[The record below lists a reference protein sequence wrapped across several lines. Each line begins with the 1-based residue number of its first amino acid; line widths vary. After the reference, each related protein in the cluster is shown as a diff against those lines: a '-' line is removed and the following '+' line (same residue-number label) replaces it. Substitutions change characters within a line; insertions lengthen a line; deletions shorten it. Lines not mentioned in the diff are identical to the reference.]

1 MRKPVFLF
9 LIIFYSVS
17 VCLAQSPSQ
26 NRSDLEKE
34 RASIQ
39 KEIEDVK
46 RSLDITHR
54 NRKQTLGQLALLQ
67 KRLRLRQAAI
77 ANINQ
82 QLNFIQTDMNNSWQE
97 IIKLKKE
104 LDTLR
109 KQYAESVVYA
119 YENRTNYDY
128 LNFIFAAS
136 NFNDAIKRVQYLKSY
151 RAYREQRAEN
161 IIQTQVLLQNKIDGL
176 KIKRVEK
183 DEALVKQSREKQVLE
198 IEKKEKDQ
206 VVEQLQSHE
215 KELKKEMNLKQ
226 RQDQKLGNAIAA
238 AIRRAREEAIREAKK
253 KAAANAAANTPSAAP
268 EKTETSKTTSGP
280 SGAGTMPSSVKPTVR
295 PAAATIFNTSAD
307 LALSGNFEKDRGHLP
322 WPISSGTIAMRFGPH
337 EYIKGIVHNNQGITI
352 ESSAG
357 SSVTAVFEGDV
368 QSVFNVGDVS
378 AVMIRHG
385 KYFTTYSNLA
395 SVVVS
400 KGQSVKTG
408 QLLGRLGEIGQLEFV
423 LSDDKDHLFD
433 PEKWLRR

>member
-9 LIIFYSVS
+9 VFVFYFRTDRF
-17 VCLAQSPSQ
+17 CPDPDPSPD
-26 NRSDLEKE
+26 RSDLEKE

-46 RSLDITHR
+46 RSLDITHK

-67 KRLRLRQAAI
+67 RRLRLRQAAI
-77 ANINQ
+77 SNINQ
-82 QLNFIQTDMNNSWQE
+82 QLNFIQADMNTSWQE
-97 IIKLKKE
+97 IMKLKKE

-136 NFNDAIKRVQYLKSY
+136 NFNDALKRVAYLKSY

-161 IIQTQVLLQNKIDGL
+161 IQKTHDLLQNKIDGL

-183 DEALVKQSREKQVLE
+183 DEALVKQNKEKQVLE
-198 IEKKEKDQ
+198 VEKKEKDQ
-206 VVEQLQSHE
+206 VVSSLQSHE

-253 KAAANAAANTPSAAP
+253 KACELLQCSQCC
-268 EKTETSKTTSGP
+268 
-280 SGAGTMPSSVKPTVR
+280 AGKNRQCQIMLPVIMRRAMQPQSQRK
-295 PAAATIFNTSAD
+295 AAATTFQDQCRRSAFRTI
-307 LALSGNFEKDRGHLP
+307 LRKDKGHLP
-322 WPISSGTIAMRFGPH
+322 WPIASGTIAMRFGPH

-352 ESSAG
+352 ESCSG
-357 SSVTAVFEGDV
+357 
-368 QSVFNVGDVS
+368 N
-378 AVMIRHG
+378 H
-385 KYFTTYSNLA
+385 
-395 SVVVS
+395 
-400 KGQSVKTG
+400 
-408 QLLGRLGEIGQLEFV
+408 
-423 LSDDKDHLFD
+423 
-433 PEKWLRR
+433 PLRQYLTERFKVYLMWGM

>member
-1 MRKPVFLF
+1 MRKTVFLF
-9 LIIFYSVS
+9 FIIYYSVS
-17 VCLAQSPSQ
+17 NCLAQSPSQ

-77 ANINQ
+77 SNINQ
-82 QLNFIQTDMNNSWQE
+82 QLNFIQADMNNSWQE

-128 LNFIFAAS
+128 LNFIFAAG
-136 NFNDAIKRVQYLKSY
+136 NFNDAVKRVQYLKSY

-161 IIQTQVLLQNKIDGL
+161 ILQTQVLLQNKIDGL

-183 DEALVKQSREKQVLE
+183 DEALVKQSKEKQVLE
-198 IEKKEKDQ
+198 VEKKEKDQ

-215 KELKKEMNLKQ
+215 KELKKEMVLKQ

-253 KAAANAAANTPSAAP
+253 KAAASSSAAAP
-268 EKTETSKTTSGP
+268 EKSEPSKNTSS
-280 SGAGTMPSSVKPTVR
+280 SAGTGTMLSSVKPAVK
-295 PAAATIFNTSAD
+295 PAATTIFNTTAD
-307 LALSGNFEKDRGHLP
+307 VELSGNFEKDKGHLP

-352 ESSAG
+352 ESTPG

-395 SVVVS
+395 SVSVS

-408 QLLGRLGEIGQLEFV
+408 QVLGKLGEIGQLEFV